1 MKKIIFLLLGI
12 CSMFV
17 ISFSCGDNSAKIE
30 LKKRVAAINK
40 RCPEKYGYLT
50 LVSVGIHDGNMVED
64 YVYDEENLNLDHLN
78 DQSKEGKRCN
88 GASFLDTD
96 KSLSEVLLR
105 SGYGYTA
112 NYKCLSTGKITTF
125 HLSNDEINEIK
136 ESPVSNNEQLDW
148 NIRNT
153 NASLPQQVDM
163 GTTLVS
169 IGRLGD
175 TVSYLFELDEEVV
188 DMSLLKDYLD
198 EAKENFRQELESPT
212 TTPNIFILLVCRT
225 NKSLRYVYRG
235 KTTGKELTIEF
246 TNAELRNISY
256 EYIEEE

>member
-1 MKKIIFLLLGI
+1 
-12 CSMFV
+12 
-17 ISFSCGDNSAKIE
+17 
-30 LKKRVAAINK
+30 
-40 RCPEKYGYLT
+40 
-50 LVSVGIHDGNMVED
+50 
-64 YVYDEENLNLDHLN
+64 
-78 DQSKEGKRCN
+78 
-88 GASFLDTD
+88 
-96 KSLSEVLLR
+96 
-105 SGYGYTA
+105 
-112 NYKCLSTGKITTF
+112 
-125 HLSNDEINEIK
+125 
-136 ESPVSNNEQLDW
+136 
-148 NIRNT
+148 
-153 NASLPQQVDM
+153 M

-212 TTPNIFILLVCRT
+212 TTPNIFISLVCRT